1 MKEFPTAKRRDAAV
15 VDEIRATIKTPATA
29 GEYLDQ
35 LVLQWA
41 RPMSV
46 SLIVIFGF
54 FSSIELVA
62 LTGPIRPT
70 ELFLDVGVFFI
81 GVLTAVSLWRRW
93 VPAGMANLL
102 VTAIILLAFAN
113 AGLNALL
120 LKSVYSLKFVPFLIV
135 VAGALLLSSRW
146 LAICF
151 VPILGVTIPIA
162 WHLYSWEALLE
173 IGPYFIAGSA
183 IGFALHITQKRSHMR
198 IYQLRCADAVIKEEL
213 KESLARTEK
222 VLADYG
228 RAEAHRRALE
238 SQLHQSQKME
248 AIGVLAGGI
257 AHGMNNLLSAISA
270 YASVVWDETGEED
283 LRRRDI
289 EEILNAAKRGGQL
302 TRNLLGFARKGKVQR
317 VALDLNE
324 IVEQTLKMIRATLP
338 RNVHLDINLNDRLA
352 LTYGDPLQIG
362 HALMNLFLN
371 AADAMPN
378 GGDLYVVTYTTE
390 IRERRSSS
398 PPGLPLGRYSVV
410 RVSDTGMGM
419 DEETRKQAFDPF
431 FTTKE
436 LDKGTGLGLAMVYG
450 TVRAHGGVVIL
461 ESEVDR
467 GTTVTLHLPVATDE
481 QIAESPRKETPPS
494 LPAVQVPS
502 RVLLVDDEAIIRS
515 SGQRLLRRLGCDVLL
530 ASNGEEALEIV
541 RNHSKQIDLI
551 ILDLAMPKMD
561 GVECFYK
568 LREMDPHLPVIV
580 SSGYADEGRTEK
592 LVADGADGILPKPY
606 DLDQMSH
613 AIRSL
618 GRGEREQET

>member
-1 MKEFPTAKRRDAAV
+1 M
-15 VDEIRATIKTPATA
+15 
-29 GEYLDQ
+29 
-35 LVLQWA
+35 VLQWA

-54 FSSIELVA
+54 FTGIEL
-62 LTGPIRPT
+62 LSLSGPARPL
-70 ELFLDVGVFFI
+70 ELFLDMGVFLL
-81 GVLTAVSLWRRW
+81 GLLTAVSLWKRW

-102 VTAIILLAFAN
+102 VSVIILLAFAN
-113 AGLNALL
+113 ASLNALL
-120 LKSVYSLKFVPFLIV
+120 IRSVYSLKFVPFLIV
-135 VAGALLLSSRW
+135 GAGALLLSSRW

-151 VPILGVTIPIA
+151 VPILGVTVLLA
-162 WHLYSWEALLE
+162 WHLYSWAALLE
-173 IGPYFIAGSA
+173 IGPYFIAGTA
-183 IGFALHITQKRSHMR
+183 IGVALHITNKRSHLR

-238 SQLHQSQKME
+238 AQLHQSQKME

-270 YASVVWDETGEED
+270 YASVVRDETAED
-283 LRRRDI
+283 DARWGDI

-302 TRNLLGFARKGKVQR
+302 TRNLLGFARKGNVQR
-317 VALDLNE
+317 VVLDLNDS
-324 IVEQTLKMIRATLP
+324 VEQTLEMIRASMP
-338 RNVHLDINLNDRLA
+338 RNVHLDIDLSPRGA

-378 GGDLYVVTYTTE
+378 GGDLYVVTYPFE
-390 IRERRSSS
+390 VRERRSSRS
-398 PPGLPLGRYSVV
+398 SALPVGSYSVV

-450 TVRAHGGVVIL
+450 TVRAHGGMVTI
-461 ESEVDR
+461 ESEVNR
-467 GTTVTLHLPVATDE
+467 GTTVTIHLPAPTKDQVV
-481 QIAESPRKETPPS
+481 ESPRKETPPS
-494 LPAVQVPS
+494 LPAAKMPN
-502 RVLLVDDEAIIRS
+502 RVLLVDDEAMIRS
-515 SGQRLLRRLGCDVLL
+515 SGQRLLKRLGCDVLL
-530 ASNGEEALEIV
+530 ASNGEEAVEMV
-541 RNHSKQIDLI
+541 RNDPTRIDLI

-568 LREMDPHLPVIV
+568 LREIDPRLPVIV

-606 DLDQMSH
+606 DLEQM
-613 AIRSL
+613 ANVIRSL
-618 GRGEREQET
+618 SGVERVPPTLK